1 MHFSIV
7 FLIQR
12 YVFVLLT
19 SKNNNDKYLNLRLN
33 LPMEMN
39 VMTEY
44 SNRIFL

>member
-19 SKNNNDKYLNLRLN
+19 SKKNNKYLNLRLN

-44 SNRIFL
+44 SNRVFL